1 MSRLARPYRFRS
13 WLVDDYN
20 WARLALPCALIL
32 LASLPVVYTAQNR
45 PLILLVTLLPV
56 YMIHQYEE
64 HAHGRF
70 VAFFNETIG
79 RGRDVL
85 TPVSAFWINILD
97 VWLVFLVAF
106 YLAKYWTLG
115 VSLFPVYAILLNA
128 VTHVVAAVHLRRYD
142 PGLVTSL
149 VLFLPWG
156 GFLLVYFH
164 DAVDRI
170 VLANGV
176 ALGAAVLAHAVIV
189 VYVVRTYKRLEA
201 GH

>member
-1 MSRLARPYRFRS
+1 MRRPATPYQLRS

-32 LASLPVVYTAQNR
+32 LTSLPVVLTAENR
-45 PLILLVTLLPV
+45 PLILLVTLLPA

-70 VAFFNETIG
+70 VAFFNATIC

-115 VSLFPVYAILLNA
+115 VSLFPVYVILLNA
-128 VTHVVAAVHLRRYD
+128 ATHVTVAVRLRRYD
-142 PGLVTSL
+142 PGLITSL

-156 GFLLVYFH
+156 GYLLIYFH

-170 VLANGV
+170 VLVNGV
-176 ALGAAVLAHAVIV
+176 ALGAAVLVHAIII